1 MFQEPCACRVSSGC
15 RTLLPA
21 PGVFHDEYRLG
32 WHALLL
38 RVLGSGRQHATRTY
52 NDSNM
57 WSRILAALCFP
68 VLAVAQLMEAPDLRP
83 PEQPNMKTLLAP
95 SLIDAMVAE
104 ISGSVALNHLFD
116 IAGYEHDRFAEEYRT
131 VYRESA
137 YVERMAKRYGLEDV
151 HIERFP
157 LTAKQWDGELGELW
171 MTAPARRLIISYRDV
186 VASLATG
193 SKTADVTAE
202 LVYCGRGSDK
212 SDYVGK
218 NLAGKIVL
226 ISGSAGPAA
235 PLAVKEFGAAG
246 IVSFS
251 NRTGKPIDRPDQ
263 IAWGSAGAGGTF
275 AFNLSHRAGV
285 ELVELLEKGEKVTVR
300 ARVKAAEYDADMQVP
315 TAVIRGDG
323 STDQEVVLAAH
334 LFEGIAKQG
343 GMDNGSG
350 SALILEVARAWKK
363 LVDEGILPRPRR
375 TVRFLWVP
383 EISGTIAYL
392 RRYPDAAKKTIAAIS
407 VDMAGGDV
415 NKSRNSFRMMR
426 TPYSVNHW
434 VNDVSQQ
441 FFEFVGDTNREK
453 VNNRRIA
460 YSYQYP
466 ILDPQGSRDQFYY
479 NIEKHYGAS
488 DHVVYLGQGIPALL
502 YNNWP
507 DIAYHT
513 NEDRVYDADATQLK
527 RAGFIAWASSLV
539 AAGTFGPD
547 AVRVAEMV
555 SGYAAERAGRMLG
568 DTLRWLGDGGT
579 VRGAVNRMRIT
590 YGREADAIRSAKVFA
605 GNDSTVPAKIDAMA
619 ATFAETGII
628 ADTARI
634 KAYAAAR
641 GIGDKPLTGTE
652 AEASKLVPVP
662 KPGTSGGM
670 MRFGGGGSR
679 GSGDQGASRL
689 TGMGAQEAR
698 AFADGKRTV
707 LDIADAVGSEF
718 GAMDVKLFLD
728 YFKEQARNKAL
739 ELKAE

>member
-1 MFQEPCACRVSSGC
+1 
-15 RTLLPA
+15 
-21 PGVFHDEYRLG
+21 
-32 WHALLL
+32 
-38 RVLGSGRQHATRTY
+38 
-52 NDSNM
+52 
-57 WSRILAALCFP
+57 
-68 VLAVAQLMEAPDLRP
+68 
-83 PEQPNMKTLLAP
+83 MKTLLAP
-95 SLIDAMVAE
+95 SVIDAMVAE
-104 ISGSVALNHLFD
+104 VSGSVALNHLFD
-116 IAGYEHDRFAEEYRT
+116 IAGYEHDRLAEEYKT
-131 VYRESA
+131 LYRESA
-137 YVERMAKRYGLEDV
+137 YIERMAKQYGLEDV

-157 LTAKQWDGELGELW
+157 QTAKQWDGEMGELW
-171 MTAPARRLIISYRDV
+171 MTAPNKRLIISYRDV
-186 VASLATG
+186 PASLATG
-193 SKTADVTAE
+193 SKTGDVTTE

-218 NLAGKIVL
+218 NLTGKIVL
-226 ISGSAGPAA
+226 ISGSPGPAA

-263 IAWGSAGAGGTF
+263 IAWGNTGGNGTF
-275 AFNLSHRAGV
+275 AFNLSHRQGM
-285 ELVELLEKGEKVTVR
+285 ELVEMLEKGDKISVR
-300 ARVKAAEYDADMQVP
+300 ARVKATEYDADMQVP
-315 TAVIRGDG
+315 TAVIKGDG
-323 STDQEVVLAAH
+323 KTDQEVVLAAH
-334 LFEGIAKQG
+334 LFEGVAKQG
-343 GMDNGSG
+343 AMDNGSG

-363 LVDEGILPRPRR
+363 LIDEGTLPRPHR

-392 RRYPDAAKKTIAAIS
+392 RRYPDATRKTIAAIS

-415 NKSRNSFRMMR
+415 SKSRNSFRMMR

-434 VNDVSQQ
+434 VNDISQQ
-441 FFEFVGDTNREK
+441 FFEFVGETNREK

-479 NIEKHYGAS
+479 NIEKHYGSS

-513 NEDRVYDADATQLK
+513 NEDRVFDADATQLK

-539 AAGTFGPD
+539 AASTYGAD

-555 SGYAAERAGRMLG
+555 SGYAAERSGRMLG

-579 VRGAVNRMRIT
+579 IRGAVNRMRIT
-590 YGREADAIRSAKVFA
+590 YGREADAIRSARIFA
-605 GNDSTVPAKIDAMA
+605 GNDSNVPAKIEAMA
-619 ATFAETGII
+619 TTFAETGII

-634 KAYAAAR
+634 QAYAAAR
-641 GIGDKPLTGTE
+641 GIGDVPLTAAE

-662 KPGTSGGM
+662 KPGDTLRTMS
-670 MRFGGGGSR
+670 FGGGGNR
-679 GSGDQGASRL
+679 GGGDQAVTTL

-707 LDIADAVGSEF
+707 LDIADAVSSEF
-718 GAMDVKLFLD
+718 GAMEVKLFLD
-728 YFKEQARNKAL
+728 YFKEQAKNKAL
-739 ELKAE
+739 ELKVQ